1 MAEVLCHGQGNENH
15 GRTMHRGEYFLS
27 ILMLYLMGVFKKLAI
42 LPSGNLGT
50 EDDECVRGTPIFSQT
65 IHYLDY

>member
-1 MAEVLCHGQGNENH
+1 MVKGMKIMEEPCAAVNIF
-15 GRTMHRGEYFLS
+15 EYSHAIFD
-27 ILMLYLMGVFKKLAI
+27 GCFKKLAI

>member
-1 MAEVLCHGQGNENH
+1 MEEPCAAVNIF
-15 GRTMHRGEYFLS
+15 EYSHAIFA
-27 ILMLYLMGVFKKLAI
+27 GCFKKLAI